1 MQSRKRILF
10 LLPVVALVAVA
21 SPAAAQESGAVT
33 DTIRVYGPGGPLPAV
48 RQAAAEFGRR
58 RGAHVEV
65 MGGPTPEWLARA
77 RGDADVI
84 FAGSGHMMA
93 DFVAQLDSGTAGRM
107 DPSTIRP
114 LYLRPVAILVRKGN
128 PRGISRFEDLLK
140 PGVRVLVVQGSGQT
154 GLWEDVAGRTGDIEV
169 VRAFR
174 RNIAA
179 MAPNTGIAKD
189 RWTADTTLNA
199 WLVWNIWQ
207 IANPDLADLVP
218 IREPW
223 LIYRG
228 TGVALT
234 HGGRDKPLA
243 REFADFL
250 GSADG
255 AAIFRKWGWI
265 SEPPDPQAVAPL
277 PDDE

>member
-1 MQSRKRILF
+1 MQFRNSILF
-10 LLPVVALVAVA
+10 LLPAIALLGGVGTAVG
-21 SPAAAQESGAVT
+21 QERGPVT
-33 DTIRVYGPGGPLPAV
+33 DTIRVYGPGGPLPAM
-48 RQAAAEFGRR
+48 REAAAEFGSR
-58 RGAHVEV
+58 RGVHVEV
-65 MGGPTPEWLARA
+65 VGGPTPQWLAKA

-93 DFVAQLDSGTAGRM
+93 DFIMQLDSGTAGRL
-107 DPSTIRP
+107 DPSTIHP

-128 PRGISRFEDLLK
+128 PRGISRFEDLLQ

-207 IANPDLADLVP
+207 IANPELADLVP

-234 HGGRDKPLA
+234 HGGRTKPLA
-243 REFADFL
+243 RGFAEFL
-250 GSADG
+250 SSAD
-255 AAIFRKWGWI
+255 AARIFQKWGWI
-265 SEPPDPQAVAPL
+265 TEAPNR
-277 PDDE
+277 